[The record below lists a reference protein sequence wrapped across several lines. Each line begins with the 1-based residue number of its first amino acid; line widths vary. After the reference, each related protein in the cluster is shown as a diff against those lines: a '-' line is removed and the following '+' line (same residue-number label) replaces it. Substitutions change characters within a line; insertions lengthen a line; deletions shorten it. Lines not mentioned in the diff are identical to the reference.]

1 MVSLPDHVEVAR
13 MNETVAANPPNA
25 SLKER
30 VQSLRLGQEVRVP
43 PRRSSKLF
51 WLIILGVLVGGG
63 SWLWLKYGASLRQAL
78 STSTAPQ
85 STATA
90 TAPAPEK
97 EKLASNIALEAGGYI
112 VPFQKVQVSPK
123 VGGQVKKL
131 YIEEGQYV
139 KKGEVLAELETEEYD
154 FEYNRALAISQ
165 LAKAKLDEAEKGSR
179 AEEILQAE
187 AAEKEATESLKQ
199 SKDEL
204 AKLQAS
210 GSAITRD
217 ELDKA
222 QSRVLIAVQKL
233 EQQRAMNSMMK
244 KGVRDERKAAAKA
257 EYDQACAEMAKAK
270 WRLDNC
276 KVIAPIAGK
285 ILEKKTELGNTVRPE
300 AFSNGLSA
308 NLCDMADLKNLEVE
322 VDISERDIR
331 QIAKDQKCSITTEA
345 FKDKK
350 YTGKVARIMP
360 VASRSKASVT
370 VRVKIDVPDDELDL
384 RPEMRAR
391 VQFLKDGMP
400 AAPTQAAA
408 TTTDP
413 KPAVKN

>member
-1 MVSLPDHVEVAR
+1 MSD
-13 MNETVAANPPNA
+13 TVAANPSTA

-51 WLIILGVLVGGG
+51 WLIILGILVGGG
-63 SWLWLKYGASLRQAL
+63 AWLWLKYGATLRQAL

-90 TAPAPEK
+90 TAPVPAPEQ
-97 EKLASNIALEAGGYI
+97 EKMASNIALEAGGYV

-131 YIEEGQYV
+131 NIEEGMKV
-139 KKGEVLAELETEEYD
+139 EKGDVLAELEIDEYD
-154 FEYNRALAISQ
+154 YDFRRADALAK
-165 LAKAKLDEAEKGSR
+165 LAKAKLDEIIQGNREEEK
-179 AEEILQAE
+179 LQAI
-187 AAEKEATESLKQ
+187 AAEKEAVEAFKQ
-199 SKDEL
+199 AKDEL
-204 AKLQAS
+204 SKLQAS

-222 QSRVLIAVQKL
+222 QSRVLIAEQKL
-233 EQQRAMNSMMK
+233 EQQRAVNAMMQ
-244 KGVRDERKAAAKA
+244 KGFREERKAAAQA
-257 EYDQACAEMAKAK
+257 EYDQACADRDKAK

-276 KVIAPIAGK
+276 KVLAPITGV

-308 NLCDMADLKNLEVE
+308 NVCDMADLKNLEVE

-331 QIAKDQKCSITTEA
+331 QIKKGQKCNVTTEA

-350 YTGKVARIMP
+350 YTGHVARIMP

-370 VRVKIDVPDDELDL
+370 VRVKIDLPDDEVDL

-391 VQFLKDGMP
+391 VQFIKEGANADSTSTAASTTPTRP
-400 AAPTQAAA
+400 AS
-408 TTTDP
+408 
-413 KPAVKN
+413 KN

>member
-1 MVSLPDHVEVAR
+1 MSD
-13 MNETVAANPPNA
+13 AASGA
-25 SLKER
+25 TLQER
-30 VQSLRLGQEVRVP
+30 VQSLRLNKNVKVP
-43 PRRSSKLF
+43 ARRGGSLF
-51 WLIILGVLVGGG
+51 WLILLAVIVGGG
-63 SWLWLKYGASLRQAL
+63 FWMWITYGEAARRMFS
-78 STSTAPQ
+78 SSTAPLDSPA
-85 STATA
+85 STKV
-90 TAPAPEK
+90 APER
-97 EKLASNIALEAGGYI
+97 EKIASNIALEAGGYI

-139 KKGEVLAELETEEYD
+139 KEGDVLAELDTQEYD
-154 FEYNRALAISQ
+154 FDYKRALAMAA
-165 LAKAKLDEAEKGSR
+165 LAEAKWIETKQGSR
-179 AEEILQAE
+179 EEEKLQTE
-187 AAEKEATESLKQ
+187 AAENEAVESLKQ

-204 AKLQAS
+204 AKLEAS

-222 QSRVLIAVQKL
+222 KSRVLISVQKL
-233 EQQRAMNSMMK
+233 AQQRALNAMMK
-244 KGVRDERKAAAKA
+244 KGVREERKAAAKA
-257 EYDQACAEMAKAK
+257 EYEQACAEMAKAK

-276 KVIAPIAGK
+276 KVVAPIAGR

-322 VDISERDIR
+322 VDISERDIK
-331 QIAKDQKCSITTEA
+331 QIKKNQPCVITTEA

-350 YTGKVARIMP
+350 YSGSVARIMP

-370 VRVKIDVPDDELDL
+370 VRVKIIVPDGDDDL

-391 VQFLKDGMP
+391 VQFLKDP
-400 AAPTQAAA
+400 ETPS
-408 TTTDP
+408 TTT
-413 KPAVKN
+413 PAGKVTVPTSTAPMAMAPDAKK

>member
-1 MVSLPDHVEVAR
+1 
-13 MNETVAANPPNA
+13 MNETVAANPTNA

-85 STATA
+85 STVTA

-165 LAKAKLDEAEKGSR
+165 LAKAKLDEAERGSR

-204 AKLQAS
+204 AKLKAS

-222 QSRVLIAVQKL
+222 QSRVLIAEQKL
-233 EQQRAMNSMMK
+233 EQQRALNSMMK

-276 KVIAPIAGK
+276 KVTAPIAGK

-331 QIAKDQKCSITTEA
+331 QIYKDQKCTITTEA

-370 VRVKIDVPDDELDL
+370 VRVKIDVPDDEVDL

-391 VQFLKDGMP
+391 VQFLKDGIP
-400 AAPTQAAA
+400 AAPTQTAV
-408 TTTDP
+408 TSTEP

>member
-1 MVSLPDHVEVAR
+1 MS
-13 MNETVAANPPNA
+13 ETASAATT
-25 SLKER
+25 SSTTLQER
-30 VQSLRLGQEVRVP
+30 VQSLRLGNEVRVP

-51 WLIILGVLVGGG
+51 WLVILGIFIGGG
-63 SWLWLKYGASLRQAL
+63 AWIWMNYGKKFKELM
-78 STSTAPQ
+78 STSTAPT
-85 STATA
+85 STS
-90 TAPAPEK
+90 TAPASKPDSEK
-97 EKLASNIALEAGGYI
+97 EKIASNIALEAGGYI

-131 YIEEGQYV
+131 YIEEGSFV
-139 KKGEVLAELETEEYD
+139 RKGDILAELETEEYQ
-154 FEYNRALAISQ
+154 FEFDRASATSK

-179 AEEILQAE
+179 EEEIKQSE
-187 AAEKEATESLKQ
+187 AAEREAIESYKQAKE
-199 SKDEL
+199 EL
-204 AKLQAS
+204 TKLQAS

-222 QSRVLIAVQKL
+222 QSRVNIAEQKL
-233 EQQRAMNSMMK
+233 AQQSALYAMMK
-244 KGVRDERKAAAKA
+244 KGVRDERKLAAKA
-257 EYDQACAEMAKAK
+257 EFDQATAEMRKAK

-276 KVIAPIAGK
+276 NVTAPIDGI

-308 NLCDMADLKNLEVE
+308 NLCDMADLRNLEVE

-331 QIAKDQKCSITTEA
+331 QIKRDQQCIITTEA

-370 VRVKIDVPDDELDL
+370 VRVKINVPETEKDL

-391 VQFLKDGMP
+391 VQFIKDP
-400 AAPTQAAA
+400 ATSDSPA
-408 TTTDP
+408 TTAAGNSASIKTD
-413 KPAVKN
+413 KN

>member
-1 MVSLPDHVEVAR
+1 MS
-13 MNETVAANPPNA
+13 ETVSAVPSSSTAT
-25 SLKER
+25 LQER
-30 VQSLRLGQEVRVP
+30 VQSLRLGREVRVP
-43 PRRSSKLF
+43 PRRGGKLF
-51 WLIILGVLVGGG
+51 WLVILCIFVGGG
-63 SWLWLKYGASLRQAL
+63 SWVWMTYGEAIKRAM
-78 STSTAPQ
+78 STSTAPY
-85 STATA
+85 SSAAATKPVA
-90 TAPAPEK
+90 EK
-97 EKLASNIALEAGGYI
+97 EKIPSNVSLEAGGYI

-131 YIEEGQYV
+131 YIEEGKPV

-154 FEYNRALAISQ
+154 FEFQRAEASVK
-165 LAKAKLDEAEKGSR
+165 LAKAKLDEANKGSR
-179 AEEILQAE
+179 EEELLQA
-187 AAEKEATESLKQ
+187 AASEKEATEAFKQ
-199 SKDEL
+199 AKDEL

-210 GSAITRD
+210 GNAITRD

-222 QSRVLIAVQKL
+222 QSRVLISEQKL
-233 EQQRAMNSMMK
+233 EQQRALNTMMK
-244 KGVRDERKAAAKA
+244 KGIRDERKEAARAEFNQASAELAKA
-257 EYDQACAEMAKAK
+257 R

-276 KVIAPIAGK
+276 KVIAPIDGI

-331 QIAKDQKCSITTEA
+331 QIRKDQKCLITTEA

-370 VRVKIDVPDDELDL
+370 VRVKIDVPDDEVDL

-391 VQFLKDGMP
+391 VQFVKDP
-400 AAPTQAAA
+400 SATDSASTTAA
-408 TTTDP
+408 TTTSPVTPSP
-413 KPAVKN
+413 KN

>member
-1 MVSLPDHVEVAR
+1 MSD
-13 MNETVAANPPNA
+13 TVAANPSTA

-51 WLIILGVLVGGG
+51 WLIILGILVGGG
-63 SWLWLKYGASLRQAL
+63 AWLWLKYGATLRQAL

-90 TAPAPEK
+90 TAPVAAPEK

-154 FEYNRALAISQ
+154 FEFNRALAISQ
-165 LAKAKLDEAEKGSR
+165 LAKAKLDEAERGSR
-179 AEEILQAE
+179 VEEILQAE

-204 AKLQAS
+204 AKLKAS

-222 QSRVLIAVQKL
+222 QSRVLIAEQKL
-233 EQQRAMNSMMK
+233 EQQRALNSMMK
-244 KGVRDERKAAAKA
+244 KGVREERKAAAKA

-331 QIAKDQKCSITTEA
+331 QIAKDQKCTITTEA

-370 VRVKIDVPDDELDL
+370 VRVKIDVPDDEVDL

-391 VQFLKDGMP
+391 VQFLKEGS
-400 AAPTQAAA
+400 PTPPIEAAA
-408 TTTDP
+408 TPIDP

>member
-1 MVSLPDHVEVAR
+1 
-13 MNETVAANPPNA
+13 MNETVAANPTNA

-85 STATA
+85 STVTA

-165 LAKAKLDEAEKGSR
+165 LAKAKLDEAERGSR

-204 AKLQAS
+204 AKLKAS

-222 QSRVLIAVQKL
+222 QSRVLIAEQKL
-233 EQQRAMNSMMK
+233 EQQRALNSMMK

-276 KVIAPIAGK
+276 KVTAPIAGK

-331 QIAKDQKCSITTEA
+331 QIYKDQKCTITTEA

-370 VRVKIDVPDDELDL
+370 VRVKIDVPDDEVDL

-391 VQFLKDGMP
+391 VQFLKDGIP
-400 AAPTQAAA
+400 AAPTQNAV
-408 TTTDP
+408 TSTEP